1 MAFPGGNPS
10 ENFSIFNNIYRFPK
24 REFQSKYVSFG
35 FFLSGGNHHYS
46 RGYPVEV
53 HTVTTDDGYILEVHR
68 IPHGKGQPAD
78 SSVPYGKP
86 IFLQHGFS
94 TSDADWL
101 ISPSDRSLGKVNFLA
116 HISYTAAIKGNLLIQ
131 TFYYYFLQHF
141 AWQI

>member
-1 MAFPGGNPS
+1 MFPFSTIFIDSQSESFKVNTSLSAFFYQV
-10 ENFSIFNNIYRFPK
+10 EIIT
-24 REFQSKYVSFG
+24 
-35 FFLSGGNHHYS
+35 S

-68 IPHGKGQPAD
+68 IPHGKGQSAD

-86 IFLQHGFS
+86 VFLQHGFS

-101 ISPSDRSLGKVNFLA
+101 ISPSDRSLGKVNFIA
-116 HISYTAAIKGNLLIQ
+116 HTYILYTGTAAIKGNLLIQ

>member
-1 MAFPGGNPS
+1 M
-10 ENFSIFNNIYRFPK
+10 
-24 REFQSKYVSFG
+24 
-35 FFLSGGNHHYS
+35 
-46 RGYPVEV
+46 EV

-131 TFYYYFLQHF
+131 TFYYYFMQHF